1 MNCLYVPVFITL
13 RIEPKEIL
21 QCEHICGMQKCR
33 KTLIPL
39 IEPAVPAAWS
49 PLHQHVHLA
58 VAVMRVKQFIH
69 LFIYCY
75 IAEQIGLNVPL
86 NT

>member
-1 MNCLYVPVFITL
+1 MF
-13 RIEPKEIL
+13 
-21 QCEHICGMQKCR
+21 
-33 KTLIPL
+33 PL
-39 IEPAVPAAWS
+39 IEPAVLAAWS

-58 VAVMRVKQFIH
+58 VVVIRVKQFIH

-75 IAEQIGLNVPL
+75 TAEQIGLNVPL